1 MQLGAL
7 GYEYASR
14 TRFGPSVLP
23 VPENMSA
30 AKQQIKHHERE
41 LQISLLEQKQARKN
55 DIADAEEIAS
65 KPTQDDSH
73 LQLTTDDEEHE
84 VDRKDL
90 NKTKWVSIGC

>member
-41 LQISLLEQKQARKN
+41 LQISLLERKQAREN

-65 KPTQDDSH
+65 KPTQDDSY
-73 LQLTTDDEEHE
+73 LQLTTDDEEHK
-84 VDRKDL
+84 VDREDV
-90 NKTKWVSIGC
+90 NKTKWVSTCS